1 MPLYTPEL
9 NFSDEWVEHLNFST
23 NLEMNS
29 MVIGYDRS
37 VRCTATSSL
46 PEPPSK
52 LRFLLFFL
60 PKAI

>member
-37 VRCTATSSL
+37 VRCTATSVTL
-46 PEPPSK
+46 
-52 LRFLLFFL
+52 
-60 PKAI
+60 